1 MKNGKGFK
9 VMKLT
14 QIKPKMTPKI
24 TVPKAKNTKEEF
36 WKKKSPK

>member
-14 QIKPKMTPKI
+14 QIKPKMVPKI
-24 TVPKAKNTKEEF
+24 AAPKAKSTKEEF